1 MPSTINSIAVYCGSS
16 AGSNPKFIEVA
27 NSLGQLMARENLNLI
42 YGGAQIGLMGCI
54 ADAVLRESGKAIGVI
69 PDFLS
74 IKEVKHT
81 ALSEMIVVENMHE
94 RKHKMYELADAFIAM
109 PGGFGTLEELFEM
122 LTWGQLGLHQKP
134 IGILNIDGYYN
145 ALLELLQHM
154 VSSGLLKQNNCDLV
168 LVDNNPSGLLE
179 KMRNYSPPA
188 SDKWISDIDQV

>member
-1 MPSTINSIAVYCGSS
+1 EIS
-16 AGSNPKFIEVA
+16 
-27 NSLGQLMARENLNLI
+27 LI

-54 ADAVLRESGKAIGVI
+54 ADAVLNNKGKAIGVI

-81 ALSEMIVVENMHE
+81 ALSEMIVVDNMHE

-134 IGILNIDGYYN
+134 IGILNVDGYYN
-145 ALLELLQHM
+145 SLLDLLNQM

-168 LVDNNPSGLLE
+168 LVDSSPEGLLL

-188 SDKWISDIDQV
+188 TDKWISDIDQV